1 MKVTL
6 QNLTK
11 IFPSRDKKAGKEVV
25 AVNDFTFEIPDG
37 KLIGLLGP
45 SGCGKSTTLYMI
57 SGLQKPTAGRIF
69 FGEDDV
75 TELSTENRGIG
86 LVFQNYALYPHMTV
100 KQNILFPLQNLKGA
114 DKLSKEQMQERAY
127 EAAKLV
133 QIDELMDRK
142 PNELSGGQQQRVAIA
157 RALVKMPRVLLLD
170 EPLSNLDA
178 RLRLQTR
185 EEIRRIQR
193 ETGITTVF
201 VTHDQEEAMSISDM
215 IVVMKLGVVQQIGKP
230 QEVYDN
236 PTNLF
241 VAKFL
246 GTPPINV
253 FSGKVQDG
261 KVYIGEDAV
270 LDVTGVAD
278 QEVVIGIRP
287 EGFELDPNGALNCTL
302 NNVEVMGRDVSV
314 VSTHAASLNPVVRS
328 IIDADNKVDI
338 SAGVVR
344 YQVKPHKLFL
354 FNKETEE
361 RIMFEVK

>member
-1 MKVTL
+1 MKVVL

-11 IFPSRDKKAGKEVV
+11 IFPSRDKKSGKEVV
-25 AVNDFTFEIPDG
+25 AVNDFNFEIPDG

-57 SGLQKPTAGRIF
+57 SGLQKPSSGKIF

-75 TELSTENRGIG
+75 TEVSTENRGIG
-86 LVFQNYALYPHMTV
+86 LVVQNYALYPHMTV
-100 KQNILFPLQNLKGA
+100 KQNIMFPLQNLKGA
-114 DKLSKEQMQERAY
+114 DKLSKEEMDKRAY

-133 QIDELMDRK
+133 QIHELLERK
-142 PNELSGGQQQRVAIA
+142 PSELSGGQQQRVAIA

-185 EEIRRIQR
+185 EEIRRIQK

-215 IVVMKLGVVQQIGKP
+215 IVVMKLGVVQQIGEP

-236 PTNLF
+236 PGNLF

-253 FSGKVQDG
+253 LSGKVQGG
-261 KVYIGEDAV
+261 KVFIGEDAV
-270 LDVTGVAD
+270 LEVSGVAD
-278 QEVVIGIRP
+278 QEVLIGIRP
-287 EGFELDPNGALNCTL
+287 EGFELDPNGPLHCQL
-302 NNVEVMGRDVSV
+302 SNVEVMGRDVSI
-314 VSTHAASLNPVVRS
+314 VSTNAASLNPVIRS
-328 IIDADNKVDI
+328 IINADNKLDL
-338 SAGVVR
+338 AGATVR
-344 YQVKPHKLFL
+344 YNLKSHKVFL

-361 RIMFEVK
+361 RIRF